1 MGGQIIVMDTDTGD
15 IIAMVSVDRNEQGVP
30 VVSGGNFAAVGA
42 YEPGSVGKVIT
53 GRRRS

>member
-1 MGGQIIVMDTDTGD
+1 MDTDTGD

-53 GRRRS
+53 SPGQSRKAP